1 MRLSFII
8 SKQESEISFEKLS
21 RPRCAAI
28 EVQNVGSLQYVG
40 SLQCQCRLASLHV
53 FAFSMRETCA
63 ARGSGADDSRPDQI

>member
-28 EVQNVGSLQYVG
+28 EVQNVGSLQ
-40 SLQCQCRLASLHV
+40 CRLASLHG
-53 FAFSMRETCA
+53 FCLSMRGTCA
-63 ARGSGADDSRPDQI
+63 ARGSGADESRPDQI